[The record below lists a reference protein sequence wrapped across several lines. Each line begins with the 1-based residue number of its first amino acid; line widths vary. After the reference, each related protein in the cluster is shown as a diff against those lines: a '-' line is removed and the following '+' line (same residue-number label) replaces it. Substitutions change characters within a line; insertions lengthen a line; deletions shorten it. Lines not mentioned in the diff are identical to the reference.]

1 MAWVERVNENSW
13 RVRFRRDD
21 DTIGNITGFTSED
34 VADNY
39 ALDMESDKR
48 KGSWIDPTA
57 GQTTIDEF
65 VPDWLDALDVDKRT
79 EDNYAVCYVTTS
91 NPAGARPVWLTSP
104 TSKSRDGRNNCGR
117 KGWPKSP
124 STA

>member
-1 MAWVERVNENSW
+1 MAWVERVSENSW

-21 DTIGNITGFTSED
+21 DTIGDITGFTTED
-34 VADNY
+34 AADNY

-57 GQTTIDEF
+57 GQTTINEF

-79 EDNYAVCYVTTS
+79 EDNYRSLLRNHIQPRWGETGLADIS
-91 NPAGARPVWLTSP
+91 N
-104 TSKSRDGRNNCGR
+104 
-117 KGWPKSP
+117 
-124 STA
+124 